1 MFKFDDNFLNS
12 VGLAELPETQKAA
25 FLEYAQD
32 QLEVRIGDTMS
43 EKLTDTQLD
52 EFEHIIDND
61 SQTINN
67 LLNSYGDYRNDGTYL
82 TLKNNTGL
90 QDGDSSLISD
100 YVTAKWLDVNC
111 PEYQQI
117 IKDCLE
123 KLKSEIAEQ
132 KDAILAAE

>member
-52 EFEHIIDND
+52 
-61 SQTINN
+61 
-67 LLNSYGDYRNDGTYL
+67 
-82 TLKNNTGL
+82 
-90 QDGDSSLISD
+90 
-100 YVTAKWLDVNC
+100 
-111 PEYQQI
+111 
-117 IKDCLE
+117 
-123 KLKSEIAEQ
+123 
-132 KDAILAAE
+132 

>member
-43 EKLTDTQLD
+43 EKLTDKQLD

-82 TLKNNTGL
+82 HPTTL
-90 QDGDSSLISD
+90 
-100 YVTAKWLDVNC
+100 
-111 PEYQQI
+111 P
-117 IKDCLE
+117 
-123 KLKSEIAEQ
+123 
-132 KDAILAAE
+132 

>member
-90 QDGDSSLISD
+90 QDGDSSLIAD
-100 YVTAKWLDVNC
+100 YVTAKWLDANC